1 MSAHT
6 KKHSIGTFAEFR
18 LRVPA
23 REAARVR
30 SALGG
35 LLPLIGKEA
44 RLAEV
49 APGDSDADN
58 IDMDA
63 IIAEIEADDD
73 GTRYP
78 VEAVI
83 GASTPGSRLR
93 GLRMREGITQRE
105 LAEKLGIQQHHV
117 SEMEKG
123 IRKIGL
129 AMARRI
135 SKAYAISHRVFLVS

>member
-6 KKHSIGTFAEFR
+6 KKRSIGTFAEFR

-35 LLPLIGKEA
+35 LLPLIGEEA

-49 APGDSDADN
+49 APSGSDADN
-58 IDMDA
+58 IDMKA

-78 VEAVI
+78 VDAVI
-83 GASTPGSRLR
+83 GTSTPGSRLR
-93 GLRMREGITQRE
+93 GLRMREGITKKE
-105 LAEKLGIQQHHV
+105 LAEKLGIQQRHV

-129 AMARRI
+129 AMAKRI
-135 SKAYAISHRVFLVS
+135 SKAYAISHRVFPAS

>member
-1 MSAHT
+1 MDA
-6 KKHSIGTFAEFR
+6 FAEFR

-35 LLPLIGKEA
+35 LLPLIGEEA

-49 APGDSDADN
+49 APGSSGTDN
-58 IDMDA
+58 IDMKA
-63 IIAEIEADDD
+63 IVAEIEADDD
-73 GTRYP
+73 VTLYP
-78 VEAVI
+78 VESVI
-83 GASTPGSRLR
+83 GTSTPGSLLR
-93 GLRMREGITQRE
+93 GLRVREGITPKE
-105 LAEKLGIQQHHV
+105 LVEKLGIQQHHM

-123 IRKIGL
+123 IRKINL
-129 AMARRI
+129 EMAWRI